1 MDSFTAEKYFGVPDS
16 VERRMI
22 YQRNSVLHRTD
33 LEGLASKELLLI
45 HGSDDR
51 KVLLQHSL
59 LFSQKLVEQNII
71 FQQQVRLVSKQR
83 GFLVSNILAETFR
96 PRTFFIETF
105 RPLFIRTKNILYRNI
120 PTTIHTDQE
129 HSL

>member
-1 MDSFTAEKYFGVPDS
+1 MDSFTAEKFFGVPDS
-16 VERRMI
+16 VERRMS

-83 GFLVSNILAETFR
+83 GFLV
-96 PRTFFIETF
+96 
-105 RPLFIRTKNILYRNI
+105 
-120 PTTIHTDQE
+120 
-129 HSL
+129 